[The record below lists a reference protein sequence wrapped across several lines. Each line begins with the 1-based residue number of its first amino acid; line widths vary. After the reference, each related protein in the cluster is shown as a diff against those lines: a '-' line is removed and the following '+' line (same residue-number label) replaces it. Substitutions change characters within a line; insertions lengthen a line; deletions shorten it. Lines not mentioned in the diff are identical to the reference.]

1 MAAPSLE
8 VLRATWAEDDGA
20 LFDIF
25 VTDTTPNDWQVILDA
40 VREKKW
46 PTAYSVNGVA
56 AEMPR
61 TAEDIFAARQADAT
75 LLWSIEPDAGVTIN
89 CHFFYPGEIEFDFC
103 PRVIISDEA
112 LAALLGF
119 IAHVGRALGR
129 VAGVTVEGDH
139 HPRPAKGHLYYDPQ
153 SDAVVVT

>member
-8 VLRATWAEDDGA
+8 ELQANWAEDDGA

-25 VTDTTPNDWQVILDA
+25 VTDTTANDWQVVVDA
-40 VREKKW
+40 VREKNW
-46 PTAYSVNGVA
+46 PTAYTVDGVA

-61 TAEDIFAARQADAT
+61 TVENIFAAGADAT
-75 LLWSIEPDAGVTIN
+75 LLWSIMLGAGVTIN

-103 PRVIISDEA
+103 PREIVSDEA

-139 HPRPAKGHLYYDPQ
+139 DPRPAKAHLYYDPH
-153 SDAVVVT
+153 SDAVVAK